1 MDTYNRPKKCN
12 YTSVSLGEPMN
23 LLGFSARPWV
33 AQRLLS
39 LQEAHPS
46 VSEDLWQLLLR
57 SSLHNLKAAPVSS
70 LLSLRFTAEHPQSY
84 KYISLDALHP
94 HKAPPP
100 YGFQPSQTL
109 SLLGIKCSNAWA
121 YERHFTF
128 TQQHSTPGFPRL
140 ISFHKIHLIY
150 KSPHG
155 LQ

>member
-1 MDTYNRPKKCN
+1 MGKRYVHSIWTPTTDQKNVIILQSRLVKTMSGSETALSAGS
-12 YTSVSLGEPMN
+12 TS
-23 LLGFSARPWV
+23 
-33 AQRLLS
+33 QREWRLM
-39 LQEAHPS
+39 AT
-46 VSEDLWQLLLR
+46 LLR
-57 SSLHNLKAAPVSS
+57 SSLHNLKAASMSS

-155 LQ
+155 VQ